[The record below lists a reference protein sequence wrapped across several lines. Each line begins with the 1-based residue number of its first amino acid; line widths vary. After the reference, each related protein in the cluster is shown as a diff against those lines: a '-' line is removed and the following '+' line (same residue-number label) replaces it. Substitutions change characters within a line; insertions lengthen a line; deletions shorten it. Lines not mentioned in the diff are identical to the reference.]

1 MERAE
6 RALLRID
13 RAVERGSMTQGKD
26 EKLRAR
32 VGEALGELDAIIRE
46 AGR

>member
-1 MERAE
+1 
-6 RALLRID
+6 
-13 RAVERGSMTQGKD
+13 MTQGKD

-32 VGEALGELDAIIRE
+32 VSEALGELDAIIRE